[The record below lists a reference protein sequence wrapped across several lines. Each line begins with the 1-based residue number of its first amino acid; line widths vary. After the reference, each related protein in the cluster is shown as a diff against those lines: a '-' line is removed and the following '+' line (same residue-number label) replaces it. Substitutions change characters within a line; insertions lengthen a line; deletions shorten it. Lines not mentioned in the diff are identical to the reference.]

1 MFWATKHYS
10 GLIDS
15 GAKLVQTTGHYL
27 DGIAFVNPDGTNV
40 VELLNAQTNSVH
52 VVVSVDNR
60 TYAVQLPPTSFA
72 TVMVPGR

>member
-1 MFWATKHYS
+1 MYWATKHYS

-15 GAKLVQTTGHYL
+15 GAKLVQTTGHYD
-27 DGIAFVNPDGTNV
+27 DGIAFVNPDGTKV
-40 VELLNAQTNSVH
+40 VELLNERTSSVQ

-72 TVMVPGR
+72 TVMVPAR